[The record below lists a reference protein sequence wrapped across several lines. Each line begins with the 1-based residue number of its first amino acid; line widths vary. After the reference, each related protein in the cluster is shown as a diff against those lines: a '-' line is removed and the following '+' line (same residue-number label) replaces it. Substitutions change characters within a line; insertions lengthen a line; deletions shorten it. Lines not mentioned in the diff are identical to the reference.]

1 MLKVSRSKY
10 SQIASNADEELKNT
24 ILKLR
29 KKHRNYGFR
38 RLAIAL
44 KINKKRIQR
53 VCQKYELQIKRKRL
67 KPFKALDQG
76 KEELKYPNLIKN
88 LKPIKP
94 NIVWASDFTYI
105 KFKNKFFYLAT
116 FIDTY
121 SRKVLGFKV
130 SDSHDV
136 NLILAAFRD
145 AQLKTGLVPNIIH
158 SDQGSEYRSERY
170 IGLLHNLN
178 IRVSMSNKASP
189 WQNGI
194 QESFYRGFKED
205 LGTVADCNSVGALIE
220 KIYQTIHYYNN
231 ERIHSALKTSPNTFL
246 QELKLKSGIGGS

>member
-1 MLKVSRSKY
+1 MKVSRSKY
-10 SQIASNADEELKNT
+10 LKKSSNADEEIKQK
-24 ILKLR
+24 ILELR
-29 KKHRNYGFR
+29 KKHKNYGFR

-44 KINKKRIQR
+44 NVNKKRIQR
-53 VCQKYELQIKRKRL
+53 VCQRYKLQVKRKRL

-76 KEELKYPNLIKN
+76 KEELKYPNLIEN
-88 LKPIKP
+88 LRPIKP

-116 FIDTY
+116 FIDTF
-121 SRKVLGFKV
+121 SRKILGFKV

-136 NLILAAFRD
+136 NLILSAFRD
-145 AQLKTGLVPNIIH
+145 AQSKTGLVPTIIH
-158 SDQGSEYRSERY
+158 SDQGSEYRSQKY
-170 IGLLHNLN
+170 IDLLNSLN
-178 IRVSMSNKASP
+178 IRISMSKKASP

-205 LGTVADCNSVGALIE
+205 LGTVADCDSVGALIE

-231 ERIHSALKTSPNTFL
+231 ERIHLALKTSPNRFL
-246 QELKLKSGIGGS
+246 EKLNLKSGITGL